1 MRILT
6 LFVAQMDRIM
16 EMLASFVNIT
26 GCTRKMF
33 ASSTSDSAHVLKRQ
47 AGNLN
52 VTAGPGAAIELKCDD
67 YPKIP
72 DCPSRYIPLCGTNGK
87 DYLNPCYLCRHNK
100 RTGEKVAI
108 LHEGFC
114 TCHDMKL
121 S

>member
-1 MRILT
+1 MKMNR
-6 LFVAQMDRIM
+6 LF
-16 EMLASFVNIT
+16 LIT
-26 GCTRKMF
+26 ISLLCI
-33 ASSTSDSAHVLKRQ
+33 AADQ
-47 AGNLN
+47 
-52 VTAGPGAAIELKCDD
+52 PGAAIELKCDD

-72 DCPSRYIPLCGTNGK
+72 DCPTRYIPLCGTNGK

-100 RTGEKVAI
+100 RTGENVAI